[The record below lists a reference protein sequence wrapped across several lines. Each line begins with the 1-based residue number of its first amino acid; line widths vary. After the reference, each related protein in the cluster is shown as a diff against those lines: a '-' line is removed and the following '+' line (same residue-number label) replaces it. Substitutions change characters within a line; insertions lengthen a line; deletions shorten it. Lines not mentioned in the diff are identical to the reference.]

1 MKENIKESK
10 EAATYV
16 EASGSQEVEVA
27 DKGPIIQDIE
37 AVDDDEN
44 IVYDLVEDAD
54 NDSDY
59 KSDFDSEEEDAT
71 DIFEKIS
78 KY

>member
-1 MKENIKESK
+1 MMKIL
-10 EAATYV
+10 YM
-16 EASGSQEVEVA
+16 
-27 DKGPIIQDIE
+27 I
-37 AVDDDEN
+37 
-44 IVYDLVEDAD
+44 LVEDAD